1 MYSKTRDA
9 WVGGITNVGIKIKTI
24 MSVALGVTD
33 FVHAVG
39 EVEMLVSNEK
49 NIPMENQNNQ
59 CLLKILEV
67 SSGKNTTTTT
77 AVAAGKLVT
86 YLDKY
91 YPTH

>member
-1 MYSKTRDA
+1 
-9 WVGGITNVGIKIKTI
+9 
-24 MSVALGVTD
+24 MSVALGGTD
-33 FVHAVG
+33 FVHVVW
-39 EVEMLVSNEK
+39 EVKMLVSNEK
-49 NIPMENQNNQ
+49 NIPMEKQKNQ

-67 SSGKNTTTTT
+67 SSGKNTTPTT